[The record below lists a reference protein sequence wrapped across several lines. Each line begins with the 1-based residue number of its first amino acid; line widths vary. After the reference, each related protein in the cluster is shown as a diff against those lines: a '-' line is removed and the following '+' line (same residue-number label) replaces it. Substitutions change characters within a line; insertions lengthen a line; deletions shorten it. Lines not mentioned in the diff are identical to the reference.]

1 MFYYVLLQIVL
12 LLLLL
17 LLLSACPKAGHLV
30 DETTVKG
37 KGLLLQYRANVH
49 CNILFTCIA
58 YLHLQTDTLNAMHR
72 CIATYCTCV
81 QMFTHCTHLCACSF
95 LPWSVCRGQS
105 VLFCTAPIHCTDE
118 LYLHSWSANST
129 ECQHTSTTAGQSAT
143 NTQQR
148 KNSPS
153 SENVYD
159 PLNNF
164 QSTPFLTSLC
174 LQNTAIAPSPL
185 GS

>member
-1 MFYYVLLQIVL
+1 MRLP
-12 LLLLL
+12 
-17 LLLSACPKAGHLV
+17 SK
-30 DETTVKG
+30 EKG
-37 KGLLLQYRANVH
+37 SF
-49 CNILFTCIA
+49 CNTE
-58 YLHLQTDTLNAMHR
+58 QM
-72 CIATYCTCV
+72 CIATYCVRALPIYIYRQTHNAMHLCIATYCTCVQISTCV

-95 LPWSVCRGQS
+95 LPRSVCRGQS

>member
-1 MFYYVLLQIVL
+1 MRLPL
-12 LLLLL
+12 
-17 LLLSACPKAGHLV
+17 K
-30 DETTVKG
+30 EKG
-37 KGLLLQYRANVH
+37 SF
-49 CNILFTCIA
+49 CNTEQMCIA
-58 YLHLQTDTLNAMHR
+58 TYCVRALPIYIYRQTHNAMHL

-95 LPWSVCRGQS
+95 LPRSVCRGQS

-153 SENVYD
+153 FENVYD

>member
-1 MFYYVLLQIVL
+1 MKLPL
-12 LLLLL
+12 
-17 LLLSACPKAGHLV
+17 K
-30 DETTVKG
+30 EKG
-37 KGLLLQYRANVH
+37 SFCNTEQMCIATYCVRAM
-49 CNILFTCIA
+49 CIA
-58 YLHLQTDTLNAMHR
+58 YLHLQTDTLNAIQR
-72 CIATYCTCV
+72 SIATYCTCVQISTCV

-95 LPWSVCRGQS
+95 LPRSVCRGQS
-105 VLFCTAPIHCTDE
+105 VLFCTVPIHCTDE

-153 SENVYD
+153 FENVYD

-164 QSTPFLTSLC
+164 QSTPFLTSDRK
-174 LQNTAIAPSPL
+174 SVV
-185 GS
+185 